1 MPRVDNSGVRLMKT
15 HSDCGVERP
24 FLLFISAFTID
35 VGEGI
40 LTLGYW
46 VRITENETGVEVS
59 DSISTLD
66 IRLWLM
72 RRVRTDSL
80 WRGQDFS
87 QGVPGCLVEG
97 IQ

>member
-1 MPRVDNSGVRLMKT
+1 MLRVDNSGLSLMKA
-15 HSDCGVERP
+15 HSDCGVERAVS
-24 FLLFISAFTID
+24 LFISAFMID

-40 LTLGYW
+40 VTLCYW

-66 IRLWLM
+66 IRLM
-72 RRVRTDSL
+72 CRVRTGPL
-80 WRGQDFS
+80 WRGHDFS
-87 QGVPGCLVEG
+87 QGVSGCPVEG